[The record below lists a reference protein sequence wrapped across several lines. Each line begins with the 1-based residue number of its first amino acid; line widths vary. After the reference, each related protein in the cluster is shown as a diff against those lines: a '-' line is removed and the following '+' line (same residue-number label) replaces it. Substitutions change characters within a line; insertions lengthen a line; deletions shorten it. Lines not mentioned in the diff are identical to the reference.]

1 MIRERKRITSL
12 IMVCML
18 LLSCFF
24 AFPKPTY
31 AATVLTIPGTGT
43 MVAKANK
50 LKLSKDNY
58 SVTWNITNHKIK
70 TGAGS
75 EKILCIPI
83 KSKTSSWTVTN
94 FCKVKFT
101 NAGVINGRQ
110 IDCTVNFDSM
120 TVTARKGSSSGET
133 SDGYMGFASVWGIDD
148 GLQVGVTIADGC
160 GYRAKKTVKYTATIT
175 YHDTGEVVNL
185 PFFQAV
191 RDLDAANDYYRE
203 AWESISGYT
212 GTYYKYSTNYNTFSG
227 NKVLA
232 PNSTSQTVTGNN
244 ELLKAGIY
252 APTTGGRFSAYF
264 YEGNCGTL
272 ITLYSQYSTDPK
284 VFTEPA
290 KAVDAAEARPG
301 DIVTYT
307 VKHTMGTFY
316 KTAMTV
322 YSRFEITDVLP
333 PELKYESA
341 RLIDGSGADITS
353 SGTLTYDEASHTVG
367 FVMGDTWRNNKS
379 NYNGQV
385 LKFEI
390 KTSVT
395 DFEGYEA
402 AAENRAELTFEN
414 DLTVITN
421 EVTTRLVKPT
431 MLQIVKS
438 IPDSERQTGDG
449 HGNPTFIFKITGE
462 GSGKVWYKSV
472 TFGDEAVSDGWSFSK
487 ENGRWIARTAVE
499 EFPDDTYSVEEISVS
514 RFKLTGSDIYRSGN
528 FKRFTFENEKD
539 NWGYFGHKSVVINT
553 LKGGLSDAWK

>member
-12 IMVCML
+12 IMVFML
-18 LLSCFF
+18 MLSCFF
-24 AFPKPTY
+24 ALAKPAY
-31 AATVLTIPGTGT
+31 AATVLTIPSTST

-120 TVTARKGSSSGET
+120 MVTARKGSSTGET

-252 APTTGGRFSAYF
+252 APTTGGKFSAYF

-272 ITLYSQYSTDPK
+272 MTLYSQYSTDPK

-316 KTAMTV
+316 RTAMTV
-322 YSRFEITDVLP
+322 YGKLEITDVI
-333 PELKYESA
+333 PENLEYVSA
-341 RLIDGSGADITS
+341 VLTNGSGTDITS
-353 SGTLTYDEASHTVG
+353 SGSLTYDEASHTVK
-367 FVMGDTWRNNKS
+367 FVMGDTWRNNKA

-385 LKFEI
+385 LKF
-390 KTSVT
+390 TVT
-395 DFEGYEA
+395 TKVKDFEGYEA
-402 AAENRAELTFEN
+402 TAENKATLSYEN
-414 DLTVITN
+414 NLSVDTN
-421 EVTTRLVKPT
+421 LVSTTLVKPT

-438 IPDSERQTGDG
+438 IPDTQDQTGDG

-462 GSGKVWYKSV
+462 GSGRVWYKSV
-472 TFGDEAVSDGWSFSK
+472 TFEDEAVSEGWSFSK
-487 ENGRWIARTAVE
+487 ENGRWIAKTDAE
-499 EFPDDTYSVEEISVS
+499 EFPDDTYSVEEIPVS

-528 FKRFTFENEKD
+528 FYRFTFENEKD
-539 NWGYFGHKSVVINT
+539 NWGCFSHKSVVINT
-553 LKGGLSDAWK
+553 LKGGVSDAWK

>member
-12 IMVCML
+12 LVIFMILVTGI
-18 LLSCFF
+18 F
-24 AFPKPTY
+24 ASAGPVY

-101 NAGVINGRQ
+101 NAGVIGGRQ
-110 IDCTVNFDSM
+110 VDCTVNFDSM

-322 YSRFEITDVLP
+322 YGKLEITDEIPEELEYVSAVLTN
-333 PELKYESA
+333 
-341 RLIDGSGADITS
+341 GSGTDITGQ
-353 SGTLTYDEASHTVG
+353 GTLTYDESTRTLK
-367 FVMGDTWRNNKS
+367 FVMGDTWRKNIS

-385 LKFEI
+385 LKF
-390 KTSVT
+390 TVT
-395 DFEGYEA
+395 TKVKDFEGYEA
-402 AAENRAELTFEN
+402 IAENKATLSYEN
-414 DLTVITN
+414 NLSVDTN
-421 EVTTRLVKPT
+421 LVTTTLTKPT

-438 IPDSERQTGDG
+438 IPDTQDQTGDG
-449 HGNPTFIFKITGE
+449 HGKPTFIFKITGE
-462 GSGKVWYKSV
+462 GSGKV
-472 TFGDEAVSDGWSFSK
+472 
-487 ENGRWIARTAVE
+487 
-499 EFPDDTYSVEEISVS
+499 
-514 RFKLTGSDIYRSGN
+514 
-528 FKRFTFENEKD
+528 
-539 NWGYFGHKSVVINT
+539 
-553 LKGGLSDAWK
+553 